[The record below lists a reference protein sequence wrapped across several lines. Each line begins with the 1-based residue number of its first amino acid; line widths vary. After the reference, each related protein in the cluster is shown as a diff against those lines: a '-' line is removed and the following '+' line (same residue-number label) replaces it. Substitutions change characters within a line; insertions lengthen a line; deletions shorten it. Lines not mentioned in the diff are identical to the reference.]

1 MTRHTPS
8 RTRETIE
15 QLLSAIES
23 RDLRAVERYLHP
35 DVVWQNVPHPPTL
48 GRQAVTEL
56 LANVLCWS
64 DQVRWDIL
72 SSAVSGET
80 GWYERVDCFWIAGE
94 EHAVHCNG
102 VFEVDAGT
110 QMVRS
115 VRDYVDLGEWR
126 SRIEPVLTQLAS
138 RPASRWWH
146 VISMRSGVLI
156 PLPWPPTMV
165 CMPCYRGPVV
175 PMQDGRQSQTISIPY
190 RRASGVPKCC
200 SNPLS
205 PWVKIRQGSP
215 GVSPRLAAQVTQA
228 STLFQY

>member
-48 GRQAVTEL
+48 GRHAVTEL

-80 GWYERVDCFWIAGE
+80 GWYERVDRFWMAGE

-115 VRDYVDLGEWR
+115 VRDYVDLGL
-126 SRIEPVLTQLAS
+126 SLIHISEPT
-138 RPASRWWH
+138 RP
-146 VISMRSGVLI
+146 
-156 PLPWPPTMV
+156 
-165 CMPCYRGPVV
+165 Y
-175 PMQDGRQSQTISIPY
+175 
-190 RRASGVPKCC
+190 
-200 SNPLS
+200 
-205 PWVKIRQGSP
+205 
-215 GVSPRLAAQVTQA
+215 
-228 STLFQY
+228 

>member
-35 DVVWQNVPHPPTL
+35 DVVWQNVPHPPAL

-72 SSAVSGET
+72 SSAVIGET
-80 GWYERVDCFWIAGE
+80 GWYERVDRFWIAGE

-102 VFEVDAGT
+102 VFEVDAGAQT
-110 QMVRS
+110 VRS

-126 SRIEPVLTQLAS
+126 FRIEPVMTQLAS
-138 RPASRWWH
+138 RPEHARPF
-146 VISMRSGVLI
+146 ISAAPTRR
-156 PLPWPPTMV
+156 LPTETFGTFSYMGEDYV
-165 CMPCYRGPVV
+165 DNVSK
-175 PMQDGRQSQTISIPY
+175 QLD
-190 RRASGVPKCC
+190 
-200 SNPLS
+200 
-205 PWVKIRQGSP
+205 KIM
-215 GVSPRLAAQVTQA
+215 AAQTKNRTMKA
-228 STLFQY
+228 SVKKIVHPPFKCSGSAGASNTPSVMFRRR